1 MSTTVEEFL
10 QRKGGVGLLSVL
22 NDGGKTYSEIES
34 EVAITSDTISRRK
47 DEALDIGL
55 VEIRAARRHGRTLNE
70 YHLTDFGEAVAERLA
85 VEGVVS
91 NYHSMRMH
99 QRKVEAG
106 TDEVVAWLTDN
117 PNHFMHFEEVTEETL
132 IDRTDKG
139 ESEAVTVPGDRK
151 VDIPKD
157 VADEMDTES
166 AGGDADDEHDDG
178 RTQRDLPEMLEEEL
192 QAKSENEEEND
203 DSE

>member
-70 YHLTDFGEAVAERLA
+70 YHLTDFGEAVTERLA

-132 IDRTDKG
+132 IDRTDEG
-139 ESEAVTVPGDRK
+139 ESEPVAVTGDRT
-151 VDIPKD
+151 VDMPD
-157 VADEMDTES
+157 EVANETNTETD
-166 AGGDADDEHDDG
+166 GDDADDKHDDG
-178 RTQRDLPEMLEEEL
+178 RTQREITEIAMEEEL
-192 QAKSENEEEND
+192 QDKSENEND
-203 DSE
+203 ESE

>member
-10 QRKGGVGLLSVL
+10 QRKGGVGLVSVL

-34 EVAITSDTISRRK
+34 EVAITSDTISKRK

-117 PNHFMHFEEVTEETL
+117 PNHFMHFEEVTKETL
-132 IDRTDKG
+132 IDRTDNG
-139 ESEAVTVPGDRK
+139 ESEPVTVPGDRT
-151 VDIPKD
+151 VDMPDD
-157 VADEMDTES
+157 VTDETNTETD
-166 AGGDADDEHDDG
+166 GDEADDG
-178 RTQRDLPEMLEEEL
+178 RIQRDLPEMLKEDLQTNSEDEEDKE
-192 QAKSENEEEND
+192 K
-203 DSE
+203 

>member
-47 DEALDIGL
+47 DEALNIGL

-70 YHLTDFGEAVAERLA
+70 YHLTDFGEAVTERLA

-132 IDRTDKG
+132 IDRTDEG
-139 ESEAVTVPGDRK
+139 ESGPESVTGDRT
-151 VDIPKD
+151 VDMPDD
-157 VADEMDTES
+157 VADETNTETD
-166 AGGDADDEHDDG
+166 GDDADDKHDDG
-178 RTQRDLPEMLEEEL
+178 RTQREITEIAMEEEL
-192 QAKSENEEEND
+192 QDKSENEND
-203 DSE
+203 ESE